1 MIHINETLLALEDD
15 KLVPLLAESW
25 KILPGNSTYEFVLKQ
40 GVKFHNGETLG
51 VDDVVF
57 SLKRASAPGNSVGTW
72 SAFLKDAEKVDDRT
86 VRLQTTIPLGDAFLG
101 SLTHPWASILS
112 RKAVEEAGQDYG
124 QKPVGTGRF
133 TLKRLIPG
141 DRVELERFDGYHG
154 DKAKLR
160 AIIFRTYLEA
170 TTRAIELESG
180 ALDVAIDISPVDVNR
195 IRDNP
200 KLEIVTTP
208 SWRNYHIG
216 FDTAGAPFDNPLVRQ
231 AINLAINREG
241 IVKAVYR
248 GFAQASRGA
257 FPSTV
262 AYSSYENA
270 PELPYDPKKAKELL
284 VQAGFPDG
292 FKSGFIVPE
301 RSDFQN
307 IATVLQNNL
316 REIGIEFTIR
326 VTEYGA
332 ITELIRQKGHDPYLN
347 NLGNAPT
354 SNPVFSIDPLVHSR
368 FLGKSN
374 YFLITH
380 DIQPL
385 YKLQEV

>member
-1 MIHINETLLALEDD
+1 
-15 KLVPLLAESW
+15 
-25 KILPGNSTYEFVLKQ
+25 
-40 GVKFHNGETLG
+40 
-51 VDDVVF
+51 
-57 SLKRASAPGNSVGTW
+57 
-72 SAFLKDAEKVDDRT
+72 

-101 SLTHPWASILS
+101 SLTHPWASILN
-112 RKAVEEAGQDYG
+112 RRAVEEAGQDYG

-154 DKAKLR
+154 DKARLR
-160 AIIFRTYLEA
+160 NIIFRTYLEA

-200 KLEIVTTP
+200 KLEIVTAP

-216 FDTAGAPFDNPLVRQ
+216 FDTARAPFDNPLVRQ

-270 PELPYDPKKAKELL
+270 PELAYDPKKAKELL
-284 VQAGFPDG
+284 AQAGFPDG

-316 REIGIEFTIR
+316 REIGIEFNVR

-374 YFLITH
+374 YFSYSNPELDRILDTAVAS
-380 DIQPL
+380 DNEAEKSGL
-385 YKLQEV
+385 YKEAWDILLQDLPIVNILVPLNIWGKVKNLKGVPFAPAIITNYGRAYFE